1 MAYRD
6 SETGVYDERY
16 PLDAFVQALD
26 RLGGDVGTKD
36 VEEAVGCE
44 YRTAIAKLHE
54 LENRGLVTSR
64 RVGNAYLWNLPETN
78 NIASSSQNNAAS
90 QEREAVP
97 EGEKDDDPIEG
108 GVYQADEEFQ

>member
-1 MAYRD
+1 MAHRD
-6 SETGVYDERY
+6 SQTGEYNETY
-16 PLDAFVQALD
+16 PLEAFVQTLD

-54 LENRGLVTSR
+54 LEDRGLVTFR
-64 RVGNAYLWNLPETN
+64 RVGNAYLWSLPATCN
-78 NIASSSQNNAAS
+78 MASTSQNEDAS
-90 QEREAVP
+90 QEREAAP

-108 GVYQADEEFQ
+108 GVYQADEEFK